1 MLRMLA
7 RLDNI
12 TRRHNI
18 DYWITGGTLLGAV
31 RHGGYIPWDADVDVC
46 IRIKDYEKLAAVAPS
61 ELPADMWLQDDR
73 SDPRFVSGHRLAKH
87 VMQVSKHNI
96 TNVMSQTWLHCLQ
109 VVQRTP

>member
-1 MLRMLA
+1 MTDAKGNEFEVSPKLDIENTLKIQARMLRMLA

-61 ELPADMWLQDDR
+61 ELPADMWL
-73 SDPRFVSGHRLAKH
+73 
-87 VMQVSKHNI
+87 
-96 TNVMSQTWLHCLQ
+96 
-109 VVQRTP
+109 